1 MKKVRKITALL
12 LVLLM
17 ILGLT
22 ACGEKAEQD
31 AGTKTESAAE
41 NQEEKTDAEAP
52 ESEETSGDPIYVG
65 VLAPLTGTMA
75 EYGKTFEVA
84 MTMAMEEINAAGGIG
99 GRELV
104 LDFADSKGEQNE
116 AADLAAAFAEDEKYM
131 AVLGDFSSGC
141 AMAAAPVCDEAG
153 IVQFAPTASSVDFAP
168 MSEYCFQIAGRSD
181 GEGIYAA
188 KYIVGKYV
196 GAENVALFSMN
207 TDWGVSTRNYF
218 SEAAKE
224 AGLNIVFDEAYAEGE
239 SDFTSLITKAEAA
252 APDCVVIIDQ
262 SSTSNLINQIRGYGW
277 DCQIVMI
284 GPSTSQQVLE
294 LCGDNCEGVLT
305 TAAIFYSEEEP
316 EVWAFAQEF
325 AERAKFQATVMAG
338 YAYDAIYVLKDAI
351 ERIDGEI
358 TRDAIRDSLATTD
371 DTYMTGPIKFSEIG
385 DISRSYLICQVSE
398 GKYVVRCGYDYG
410 EQQN

>member
-1 MKKVRKITALL
+1 MKKVKKITALL
-12 LVLLM
+12 LVLAM
-17 ILGLT
+17 AFGLV
-22 ACGEKAEQD
+22 ACGSKSSTDTSA
-31 AGTKTESAAE
+31 KTEDVEEKEDAAE
-41 NQEEKTDAEAP
+41 ATDASDAAEEEAP
-52 ESEETSGDPIYVG
+52 ASEAELGDPIYVG

-84 MTMAMEEINAAGGIG
+84 MSMAMEEINAAGGISG
-99 GRELV
+99 HELV
-104 LDFADSKGEQNE
+104 LEFADSKGEQNE
-116 AADLAAAFAEDEKYM
+116 AADLAAAFAEDDKYM

-196 GAENVALFSMN
+196 GAQNVALFSMN

-218 SEAAKE
+218 AEAAEE
-224 AGLNIVFDEAYAEGE
+224 AGINIVFDEAYAEGE

-252 APDCVVIIDQ
+252 SPDCVVIIDQ

-294 LCGDNCEGVLT
+294 LCGENCENVLT
-305 TAAIFYSEEEP
+305 TAAVFYSEEEP
-316 EVWAFAQEF
+316 DTWAFAQEF
-325 AERAKFQATVMAG
+325 AERAKFQPTVMAG

-351 ERIDGEI
+351 ERLDGDI
-358 TRDAIRDSLATTD
+358 TRDGIRDSLATTD
-371 DTYMTGPIKFSEIG
+371 STYMTGPIKFSEIG
-385 DISRSYLICQVSE
+385 DISRS
-398 GKYVVRCGYDYG
+398 
-410 EQQN
+410 